1 MAVIIRKKVTIENSE
16 VEMES
21 YEPPGILSKKE
32 RLRADRL
39 DEILREHIPE
49 IARDILKKSA
59 SSGQLVQRWYL
70 LGRELRKIV
79 EDRDI
84 VASSDIENGGI
95 WPAIWQYLPDSLK
108 PQGLLDA
115 DSYTEYKHRRKD
127 HLRLGYEISEYDW
140 EDIDWIRRLEDWYQI
155 ASRPGLVRDKRIL
168 RILGRRIKDMA
179 INVSSG
185 QIREIAK
192 DLVKA
197 FPTRKFRDSSQ
208 LSEKHIETVVSEVV
222 DRICKRNET

>member
-1 MAVIIRKKVTIENSE
+1 MAVIIRKKDTIDNSE

-21 YEPPGILSKKE
+21 YEPSGMLSKNE

-39 DEILREHIPE
+39 DEILRERIPE
-49 IARDILKKSA
+49 IARYVLEESP

-70 LGRELRKIV
+70 LGRELRKILK
-79 EDRDI
+79 DRDI
-84 VASSDIENGGI
+84 VASSDIENGVI

-108 PQGLLDA
+108 PQGLIDA
-115 DSYTEYKHRRKD
+115 DSYTEYKRRRKD
-127 HLRLGYEISEYDW
+127 HLLLGYEISEYDW
-140 EDIDWIRRLEDWYQI
+140 EDVNWIRRLEDWYQI

-168 RILGRRIKDMA
+168 RVLGRRIKDMA
-179 INVSSG
+179 TNVSSD

-208 LSEKHIETVVSEVV
+208 LSNEHIETVVSEIV
-222 DRICKRNET
+222 DRICK

>member
-1 MAVIIRKKVTIENSE
+1 MAVIIRKKVTIDNSE

-21 YEPPGILSKKE
+21 YEPPGMLSKNE

-39 DEILREHIPE
+39 DEILQERIPE
-49 IARDILKKSA
+49 IARDVLEKSQ
-59 SSGQLVQRWYL
+59 STDQLVLRWFL
-70 LGRELRKIV
+70 LGRELRKILK
-79 EDRDI
+79 DRDI
-84 VASSDIENGGI
+84 VASSDIENGVI

-108 PQGLLDA
+108 PQGLIDD
-115 DSYTEYKHRRKD
+115 DSYIEYKKRRKD

-140 EDIDWIRRLEDWYQI
+140 EDINWIRRLEDWYQI

-168 RILGRRIKDMA
+168 RILGRRIKYLKLH
-179 INVSSG
+179 VSSD
-185 QIREIAK
+185 QVREIAK

-208 LSEKHIETVVSEVV
+208 LSDEYIETVVREAV
-222 DRICKRNET
+222 DRIQENI